1 MRSGIQNPR
10 IMLLAWLSVAVVASF
25 GVIRL
30 NIETSTDSV
39 LDRNGPSWSF
49 YQESQRRFGGDEIVT
64 YLIDGE
70 IPFDPLALDKVIERS
85 REFARLDGVWRV
97 DSLATVPLIH
107 SSPNGDLSMEPA
119 LANWDVV
126 ADHTGLFERIRG
138 DSIAPRTL
146 VSADERA
153 FAVNVVLEQG
163 AERSYES
170 ILKAMRS
177 DSGLQALVSGVPVFR
192 VAADKRTRTELLLF
206 VPATVIVVG
215 LLLFFLF
222 GSIRAVVIPMGSSA
236 LGTWIMLGAM
246 GGLGTPM
253 TISTVVLPSVLL
265 ALGCAYSVHLLTA
278 THQSAEVGDTRQLL
292 EVSLPIAL
300 SGLTTALGFV
310 AISLIRIEAI
320 RNIGAFG
327 ALGVLLVCGATL
339 TAGPA
344 ALTLWPLPIRPQ
356 RMRRILDQRV
366 TPVIVGLASN
376 HWRLVI
382 GGWLIVMAMISIGV
396 NVMSSPP
403 FGYRGPG
410 T

>member
-70 IPFDPLALDKVIERS
+70 FPFDPVALDEVIERS

-177 DSGLQALVSGVPVFR
+177 DSGLRALVSGVPVFR